1 MNTSRPL
8 CVAGIAFL
16 DIFFAAGFYYMAFIL
31 MRWRWRILKKGF
43 LPLPGSPSGK
53 LEFAVFMAGMN
64 FYFYLNSFRD
74 VVQNGP
80 GVEEIEDHVA
90 RFGGLRTWLLM
101 RLPATFVLAPDVIYA
116 LIHAV
121 AATISYRNPAAVLE
135 LVARRLERHSA
146 VH

>member
-1 MNTSRPL
+1 
-8 CVAGIAFL
+8 
-16 DIFFAAGFYYMAFIL
+16 
-31 MRWRWRILKKGF
+31 
-43 LPLPGSPSGK
+43 
-53 LEFAVFMAGMN
+53 MAGMN
-64 FYFYLNSFRD
+64 FYFYLNSFR
-74 VVQNGP
+74 VVEQNAP